1 MTMNAKWEFSRR
13 DALLVA
19 AGGVAAALTAPG
31 AARADTA
38 TVSGLVFEDKDG
50 SGKPGPGNPGLAGV
64 LVSNGKDIAVTDADG
79 RYTLPLPEEAVIFVI
94 KPAGFMPPVDPATNL
109 PRFYRLHQPDGSPA
123 SLNLTFAGVPPTGP
137 LPPSVDFA
145 LRRLD
150 EPTAFEVVLFTD
162 PQPESDVEVDFIRED
177 VIEALAGTK
186 AQFGLTSG
194 DIMFDDLSLYD
205 RYNAI
210 IGTIGLPW
218 WNVGGNHDLNFEA
231 PDRQRSRETFKRVFG
246 PNYYAFFYSQTL
258 FLMLDDVDYL
268 GTDKTRPHGEGVY
281 EGRLD
286 ATQLEF
292 VRNVL
297 THTPPDTLIVM
308 VLHIPLRTYMD
319 MPVHAS
325 SIEKASRDELFALF
339 EGRRYTVSFSGHTHT
354 TEHHYFD
361 AADGWKGA
369 APHHHHVMTAVSRLL
384 VERALRSS
392 RSRVRRQPRRLAER
406 LPYPQRRRQRLQDAV
421 RACQG
426 AERPPDPALDRKPV
440 PRRQSRD
447 QVPVP
452 PRPAQRLTDRP
463 RDARRGDAGR
473 QRLRWRPEDE
483 GDDAHR
489 RQRADRNVAAPD
501 ARPVRRGLVR
511 AQRGDQEALDQGRGF
526 LAYLDRAIAPR
537 SRRRRASRRC
547 RGGHRIRRRRERAP
561 RAGGH
566 GVGRSARARPRSLTE
581 WAAPSDFPVL
591 CIFKGL
597 QPGKFSPRSQET
609 ETAVKSV
616 ITVVIR

>member
-1 MTMNAKWEFSRR
+1 MTMNAKLELSRR

-50 SGKPGPGNPGLAGV
+50 SGKPSPGNSGLAGV

-137 LPPSVDFA
+137 LPASVDFA
-145 LRRLD
+145 LRRRD

-162 PQPESDVEVDFIRED
+162 PQPESDVEIDFIRED
-177 VIEALAGTK
+177 VIEALAGAK
-186 AQFGLTSG
+186 AKFGLTSG

-205 RYNAI
+205 RYNRI

-218 WNVGGNHDLNFEA
+218 WNIGGKHDLNYEA
-231 PDRQRSRETFKRVFG
+231 PDRTLSRETFKRVFG
-246 PNYYAFFYSQTL
+246 PNYYAFFCSQTL

-292 VRNVL
+292 LRNVL

-308 VLHIPLRTYMD
+308 VLHIPLATYMD

-369 APHHHHVMTAVSRLL
+369 TPHHHHVLTALSGSWWSGPYDHRGVACADSRDGTPNGFHILSVDGLTHATRFIPAKEPNGCQMRLSIDSRFHGISKDADRDFRQLQLL
-384 VERALRSS
+384 SSPAPRDAL
-392 RSRVRRQPRRLAER
+392 
-406 LPYPQRRRQRLQDAV
+406 
-421 RACQG
+421 G
-426 AERPPDPALDRKPV
+426 ASTLIANVFDGGDKTKVKMRIGERPPMEMS
-440 PRRQSRD
+440 PRRMPDPFVEDLFARNEATKKPWIKAEISSHIWT
-447 QVPVP
+447 
-452 PRPAQRLTDRP
+452 ARLPHDL
-463 RDARRGDAGR
+463 DVG
-473 QRLRWRPEDE
+473 
-483 GDDAHR
+483 AHR
-489 RQRADRNVAAPD
+489 VVVEAVTEY
-501 ARPVRRGLVR
+501 
-511 AQRGDQEALDQGRGF
+511 GDVVSGRLALEVTG
-526 LAYLDRAIAPR
+526 
-537 SRRRRASRRC
+537 
-547 RGGHRIRRRRERAP
+547 
-561 RAGGH
+561 
-566 GVGRSARARPRSLTE
+566 
-581 WAAPSDFPVL
+581 
-591 CIFKGL
+591 
-597 QPGKFSPRSQET
+597 
-609 ETAVKSV
+609 
-616 ITVVIR
+616 

>member
-1 MTMNAKWEFSRR
+1 MTMKAKWEFSRR
-13 DALLVA
+13 DALFVA
-19 AGGVAAALTAPG
+19 AGGVAAVLTTPG

-50 SGKPGPGNPGLAGV
+50 SGKPGPGNSGLAGV

-79 RYTLPLPEEAVIFVI
+79 RYTLPLPEEAVIFVV

-369 APHHHHVMTAVSRLL
+369 APHHHHVMTAVCGSWWSGPYDHRGVAYADSRDGSPNGFHILSVDGNAYKTRFVPAKEPNGRQIRLSIESQFHAANREIKYQFRPGQLNGSPIGRATLGAATL
-384 VERALRSS
+384 VANVFDGGPKTKVTMRI
-392 RSRVRRQPRRLAER
+392 
-406 LPYPQRRRQRLQDAV
+406 
-421 RACQG
+421 G
-426 AERPPDPALDRKPV
+426 ERPPIEMSPSRMPDPFVEDLYARNEATKKPWIKAEISSHIWTARLPHDLDV
-440 PRRQSRD
+440 
-447 QVPVP
+447 
-452 PRPAQRLTDRP
+452 
-463 RDARRGDAGR
+463 G
-473 QRLRWRPEDE
+473 
-483 GDDAHR
+483 AHR
-489 RQRADRNVAAPD
+489 VVVEAVTEY
-501 ARPVRRGLVR
+501 
-511 AQRGDQEALDQGRGF
+511 GDVVSGR
-526 LAYLDRAIAPR
+526 LAMEVT
-537 SRRRRASRRC
+537 
-547 RGGHRIRRRRERAP
+547 G
-561 RAGGH
+561 
-566 GVGRSARARPRSLTE
+566 
-581 WAAPSDFPVL
+581 
-591 CIFKGL
+591 
-597 QPGKFSPRSQET
+597 
-609 ETAVKSV
+609 
-616 ITVVIR
+616 

>member
-13 DALLVA
+13 DALFVA
-19 AGGVAAALTAPG
+19 AGGVAAVLTTPG

-50 SGKPGPGNPGLAGV
+50 SGKPGPGNSGLAGV

-268 GTDKTRPHGEGVY
+268 GTDKTKPHGEGVY

-369 APHHHHVMTAVSRLL
+369 APHHHHVMTAVCGSWWSGPYDHRGVAYADSRDGSPNGFHILSVDGNAYKTRFVPAKEPNGRQIRLSIESQFHAANREIKYQFRPGQLNGSPIGRATLGAAAL
-384 VERALRSS
+384 VANVFDGGPKTKVTMRI
-392 RSRVRRQPRRLAER
+392 
-406 LPYPQRRRQRLQDAV
+406 
-421 RACQG
+421 G
-426 AERPPDPALDRKPV
+426 ERPPIEMSPSRMPDPFVEDLYARNEATKKPWIKAEISSHIWTARLPHDLDV
-440 PRRQSRD
+440 
-447 QVPVP
+447 
-452 PRPAQRLTDRP
+452 
-463 RDARRGDAGR
+463 G
-473 QRLRWRPEDE
+473 
-483 GDDAHR
+483 AHR
-489 RQRADRNVAAPD
+489 VVVEAVTEY
-501 ARPVRRGLVR
+501 
-511 AQRGDQEALDQGRGF
+511 GDVVSGRLALEVTG
-526 LAYLDRAIAPR
+526 
-537 SRRRRASRRC
+537 
-547 RGGHRIRRRRERAP
+547 
-561 RAGGH
+561 
-566 GVGRSARARPRSLTE
+566 
-581 WAAPSDFPVL
+581 
-591 CIFKGL
+591 
-597 QPGKFSPRSQET
+597 
-609 ETAVKSV
+609 
-616 ITVVIR
+616 

>member
-13 DALLVA
+13 DALFVA
-19 AGGVAAALTAPG
+19 AGGVAAVLTTPG

-50 SGKPGPGNPGLAGV
+50 SGKPGPGNSGLAGV

-79 RYTLPLPEEAVIFVI
+79 RYTLPLPEEAVIFVV

-268 GTDKTRPHGEGVY
+268 GTDKTKPHGEGVY

-286 ATQLEF
+286 ATQVEF

-319 MPVHAS
+319 IPIHAS

-369 APHHHHVMTAVSRLL
+369 APHHHHVMTAVCGSWWSGPYDHRGVAYADSRDGSPNGFHILSVDGNAYKTRFVPAKEPNGRQIRLSIESQFHAANREIKYQFRPGQLNGSPIGRATLGAATL
-384 VERALRSS
+384 VANVFDGGPKTKVTMRI
-392 RSRVRRQPRRLAER
+392 
-406 LPYPQRRRQRLQDAV
+406 
-421 RACQG
+421 G
-426 AERPPDPALDRKPV
+426 ERPPIEMSPSRMPDPFVEDLYARNEATKKPWIKAEISSHIWTARLPHDLDV
-440 PRRQSRD
+440 
-447 QVPVP
+447 
-452 PRPAQRLTDRP
+452 
-463 RDARRGDAGR
+463 G
-473 QRLRWRPEDE
+473 
-483 GDDAHR
+483 AHR
-489 RQRADRNVAAPD
+489 VVVEAVTEY
-501 ARPVRRGLVR
+501 
-511 AQRGDQEALDQGRGF
+511 GDVVSGR
-526 LAYLDRAIAPR
+526 LAMEVT
-537 SRRRRASRRC
+537 
-547 RGGHRIRRRRERAP
+547 G
-561 RAGGH
+561 
-566 GVGRSARARPRSLTE
+566 
-581 WAAPSDFPVL
+581 
-591 CIFKGL
+591 
-597 QPGKFSPRSQET
+597 
-609 ETAVKSV
+609 
-616 ITVVIR
+616 